1 MTKKPKKSKPPAK
14 KAAKKAPAK
23 KAPAKKA
30 KPSKAAKT
38 PKSSPKSSEDWLG
51 QATVLSEAMPFMQR
65 YAGETFVIKYGGH
78 AMGDP
83 RLAELFARDIVLLR
97 QIGINPIVVHGGGPQ
112 IADMLK
118 RLKIKSEFIDGLR
131 VTDEATVNVVE
142 MVLSGSINK
151 HIVSSI
157 NAAGG
162 FAIGLSGKDG
172 HLIECDKAKRTKRD
186 PVSKVEMVL
195 DLGLVG
201 EPKVI
206 NPHILALFDESDITP
221 VIAPIGVGPNGET
234 LNINADTVAGA
245 IAVAVGARR
254 LLMLTDVT
262 GVLDKKG
269 ELIAKMPVK
278 KAKAL
283 IKNGTI
289 DGGMIPKVKTCLHA
303 VENDVAGAVIIDGRV
318 EHAILVELFTEGGA
332 GTLIKNS

>member
-1 MTKKPKKSKPPAK
+1 MSKKPKKPAK
-14 KAAKKAPAK
+14 PG
-23 KAPAKKA
+23 
-30 KPSKAAKT
+30 
-38 PKSSPKSSEDWLG
+38 KSAGDWLA
-51 QATVLSEAMPFMQR
+51 QATVLSEAMPYMQR
-65 YAGETFVIKYGGH
+65 HAGETFVIKYGGH
-78 AMGDP
+78 AMGDS

-131 VTDEATVNVVE
+131 VTDEETVNVVE

-151 HIVSSI
+151 KIVSAI

-172 HLIECDKAKRTKRD
+172 NLIKCDKAKRTKRD
-186 PVSKVEMVL
+186 PESNIEKVL

-201 EPKVI
+201 EPKEI

-221 VIAPIGVGPNGET
+221 VIAPIGIGPNGET

-245 IAVAVGARR
+245 IAVAVGAKR
-254 LLMLTDVT
+254 LMMLTDVT
-262 GVLDKKG
+262 GVLGKNG
-269 ELIAKMPVK
+269 ALIAEMAVK

-283 IKNGTI
+283 LKDGTI
-289 DGGMIPKVKTCLHA
+289 DGGMIPKVQTCLKA
-303 VENDVAGAVIIDGRV
+303 VEGGVEGAVIIDGRV
-318 EHAILVELFTEGGA
+318 EHAVLVELFTEGGA
-332 GTLIKNS
+332 GTLIKRR